1 MTYTASGSMIVSTG
15 LSSDMVEA
23 SIEEAFAKE
32 LNIHP
37 STIEVLYDAS
47 SGTVIFTIT
56 SEDAE
61 SLVDIGETIDAD
73 EFVSILDI
81 PDDIVIESIT
91 SPSGVIVN
99 IDVSVDASDVDDVD
113 SRISDISNALDDEYT
128 VESEGNFL
136 SILISLGPQPYFYFV

>member
-1 MTYTASGSMIVSTG
+1 MIVSSG
-15 LSSDMVEA
+15 LSSNIVEA
-23 SIEEAFAKE
+23 SIEEAFANQ

-47 SGTVIFTIT
+47 SGTVTFTIT
-56 SEDAE
+56 GEDAE
-61 SLVDIGETIDAD
+61 SLIIIGETIDAD

-91 SPSGVIVN
+91 SPSGVVVN

-136 SILISLGPQPYFYFV
+136 SILPSLGLQPYFYFV